1 MPPAGKRE
9 RREKGEGGGAVGMA
23 GCTGRRWQRME
34 GVVVRIAMASCSV
47 KTTGACGDISCTVTR
62 LAGRCAH
69 LLLHERKEMGEGE
82 GLDCF
87 SF

>member
-9 RREKGEGGGAVGMA
+9 RREKGEGGGVVGMA

-47 KTTGACGDISCTVTR
+47 KTAGACGDISYAVTR
-62 LAGRCAH
+62 LAGRCASPVAAR
-69 LLLHERKEMGEGE
+69 EEGDALC
-82 GLDCF
+82 GGGGGA
-87 SF
+87 